1 MNSLF
6 VLLFWAVIV
15 LVGYW
20 GYSKWAD
27 KNVFKTDP
35 KRATPAKMY
44 MDGVDFMPANR
55 NVLFGFQLNSIA
67 GAAPIIGPIIAL
79 QWGWVPALLWLGL
92 GVLFIGW
99 VQDYSSSMISMRS
112 DGATFG
118 ALSHNLISPRARK
131 ILLTFVYFYLLLIAA
146 AFGAIVAGAL
156 SKVSFVPFPM
166 LVVVGVALLVGQMIY
181 RAKVDI
187 LITTALA
194 IVLIFGAI
202 AVAKWV
208 PINLDFIA
216 SKGTWLDESGWFLIA
231 ILVFGY
237 FSSILPVW
245 RFIQP
250 FNYSSVY
257 VVYVGIIVGIVSI
270 IIGGIGGMKLTM
282 PAFQSF
288 LGPGNWPLWPMMF
301 VTIACGAIS
310 GWHSLVSS
318 TGTSRQLESEMDARP
333 VAAGAMFSEFTIS
346 IIAVVLCATAFT
358 SLAAYKQVFVVAKV
372 PPAIFFGKALG
383 AGFTRIFGGGAGSYM
398 ASFGTIFGICMII
411 ILALTVI
418 NLVFRFMKIATSE
431 LLGEAVPVAKNG
443 HIATIV
449 ALILTFILVKTGSW
463 RYIWVL
469 FGGANQLMAGLALL
483 LITLWL
489 VREKRGAAM
498 SGLPF
503 LFMYITTICALAF
516 SAYGLITKVII
527 APGKLAAAKALA
539 GNAAELTGG
548 WFAPF
553 SAEVAKAGKAASGG
567 IVFGNLFAAALAV
580 VLIIAALVL
589 GYDGLKAYQKYRA
602 AKAQAA
608 TAEAPA

>member
-20 GYSKWAD
+20 GYARWAD
-27 KNVFKTDP
+27 RNVFKTDP

-99 VQDYSSSMISMRS
+99 VHDYSSAMISMRS

-146 AFGAIVAGAL
+146 AFGNVIASVL
-156 SKVSFVPFPM
+156 SKVSWVAFPM
-166 LVVVGVALLVGQMIY
+166 LVIVGVALLVGQLIY
-181 RAKVDI
+181 RSKVDI
-187 LITTALA
+187 LLTTGIA

-216 SKGTWLDESGWFLIA
+216 VKGTWFSEMGWFLIA
-231 ILVFGY
+231 VLVFGY

-257 VVYVGIIVGIVSI
+257 VVYFGI
-270 IIGGIGGMKLTM
+270 IIGIIGIFIGGVGGQTMTM
-282 PAFQSF
+282 PAFISF
-288 LGPGNWPLWPMMF
+288 FGPKSWPLWPMMF

-318 TGTSRQLESEMDARP
+318 TGTSRQLESEKDARP

-346 IIAVVLCATAFT
+346 IIAVILCATAFT
-358 SLAAYKQVFVVAKV
+358 SLGAYKMGLGN
-372 PPAIFFGKALG
+372 PAIFFGKGIAG
-383 AGFTRIFGGGAGSYM
+383 AITTVFGGGPGSYM
-398 ASFGTIFGICMII
+398 ASTGWVFGLCMII
-411 ILALTVI
+411 ILALTIV

-431 LLGEAVPVAKNG
+431 LLGEALPIAKNG
-443 HIATIV
+443 HIATLV
-449 ALILTFILVKTGSW
+449 ALVLTFILVSTGSF

-489 VREKRGAAM
+489 AREKKGTAM
-498 SGLPF
+498 SGIPF
-503 LFMYITTICALAF
+503 IFMYITTICALAY
-516 SAYGLITKVII
+516 SAYRLILGVF
-527 APGKLAAAKALA
+527 AASSGYAAVKAMSDGA
-539 GNAAELTGG
+539 GALTGG
-548 WFAPF
+548 VFGNPFA
-553 SAEVAKAGKAASGG
+553 AQMAKAAKAASGG
-567 IVFGNLFAAALAV
+567 TVFGNLFAAALSV
-580 VLIIAALVL
+580 VLIIAALIL
-589 GYDGLKAYQKYRA
+589 AYDGIKAYGRFKA
-602 AKAQAA
+602 AKAEAA
-608 TAEAPA
+608 PVGAPA